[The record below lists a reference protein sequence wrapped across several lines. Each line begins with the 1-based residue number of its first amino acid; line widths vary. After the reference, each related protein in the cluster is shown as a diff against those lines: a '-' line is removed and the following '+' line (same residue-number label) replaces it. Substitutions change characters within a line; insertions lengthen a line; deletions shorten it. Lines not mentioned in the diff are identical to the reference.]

1 MTIKTGDIYYHL
13 LPRGGY
19 YSAVQITGLSDDGTS
34 VAVLC
39 LDYYEKIPPAA
50 EQLPGL
56 KPLLVNH
63 HGWADHF
70 QHYLLHLPVPA
81 SFVRAGNSPV
91 LVDAVPKD
99 ENNGWGFFWHIVM
112 QRKWERLPE
121 DTRKRYKQANNEIR
135 EVLIEGETYYTHNS
149 RVSFSRLDS
158 PAPLAQLP
166 CLTEIYCNNQP
177 EWLVDYL
184 NGNPMITRLILR
196 KINQSRLDFSKTAL
210 EFLSLNCD
218 LETSQLEEVRLS
230 QDLSELALSGNIS
243 ELLRLYPHESGSP
256 LTLHL
261 GSLCPPSVSNALT
274 VKGVYISNVDSI
286 DFVELHK
293 QFPDLETLRI
303 WGKPGTVV
311 NIDAL
316 ERFTRLKEFSLMDM
330 FGFDAA
336 EFPSPEKLPKL
347 RWLWLTSIPKDVAE
361 KVKREYKG
369 LGIDLEVSKPRT
381 AEWLAENLDNPFRGW
396 DGDGV
401 VTATN
406 SKKAAGLYRDFKKTL
421 HRLKREGAD
430 AAAAQATLL
439 ESVRTFTLAFNKMDG
454 KRPWIDTIYREDIA
468 EALELLLKDAEE
480 LPGIDRAPLWDE
492 FEKLRDF

>member
-1 MTIKTGDIYYHL
+1 MVLKTGDIYYHL
-13 LPRGGY
+13 LPGSGY
-19 YSAVQITGLSDDGTS
+19 YSAVQITGLTDNGEA
-34 VAVLC
+34 AVLC
-39 LDYYEKIPPAA
+39 LDYYDKTPPSHDL
-50 EQLPGL
+50 LPGF

-63 HGWADHF
+63 HSWADHF
-70 QHYLLHLPVPA
+70 QHFMVRLSVPA
-81 SFVRAGNSPV
+81 SFVHVGNRPV
-91 LVDAVPKD
+91 LVDALSKD
-99 ENNGWGFFWHIVM
+99 EKDGWGFYWHIAK

-121 DTRKRYKQANNEIR
+121 ETRKRYKEADSEIR

-149 RVSFSRLDS
+149 RVSFATLDS

-177 EWLVDYL
+177 EWLIDYI
-184 NGNPMITRLILR
+184 NGNPLIARLTLR
-196 KINQSRLDFSKTAL
+196 KINQSRLDFSDSSL
-210 EFLSLNCD
+210 EFLYLNCD
-218 LETSQLEEVRLS
+218 LETGQLEEVRFD
-230 QDLSELALSGNIS
+230 QDLQELSLSGTVPES
-243 ELLRLYPHESGSP
+243 LQLHPHPLGRP

-261 GSLCPPSVSNALT
+261 TGLCPPSVTKPIRVRAL
-274 VKGVYISNVDSI
+274 YLSNVDTL
-286 DFVELHK
+286 DFAELLQ
-293 QFPDLETLRI
+293 QFPNLEMLRI
-303 WGKPGTVV
+303 WGKPGIAK
-311 NIDAL
+311 NIGLLTEFAC
-316 ERFTRLKEFSLMDM
+316 LKEFSLMDM

-347 RWLWLTSIPKDVAE
+347 RWLWLTSVPKDLAE

-369 LGIDLEVSKPRT
+369 LGIDLDVSKPRT
-381 AEWLAENLDNPFRGW
+381 AEWLAENLDNPFRSW

-401 VTATN
+401 VTTAN

-421 HRLKREGAD
+421 HRLKREVAD
-430 AAAAQATLL
+430 AVVAQATLL

-480 LPGIDRAPLWDE
+480 LPGIDRPPLWDE

>member
-1 MTIKTGDIYYHL
+1 MVLKTGDIYYYL
-13 LPRGGY
+13 LPETGY
-19 YSAVQITGLSDDGTS
+19 YSAVQITGISDSGDA
-34 VAVLC
+34 VVLC
-39 LDYYEKIPPAA
+39 LDYYDKTPPTL
-50 EQLPGL
+50 ELLPGL
-56 KPLLVNH
+56 KPLVVTH
-63 HGWADHF
+63 HGWSDHF
-70 QHYLLHLPVPA
+70 QHFMVRLSVPA
-81 SFVRAGNSPV
+81 SFVHVGNRPV
-91 LVDAVPKD
+91 LVDALPKD
-99 ENNGWGFFWHIVM
+99 EKDGWGFYWHIM
-112 QRKWERLPE
+112 KQRKWDRLPE
-121 DTRKRYKQANNEIR
+121 EIRMRYKEADRESR
-135 EVLIEGETYYTHNS
+135 EVLIEGETYYSHNC
-149 RVSFSRLDS
+149 RVSFAALDN
-158 PAPLAQLP
+158 PAPLIQLP

-177 EWLVDYL
+177 EWLIDYI
-184 NGNPMITRLILR
+184 NGNPLIARLTLR

-210 EFLSLNCD
+210 EFLSLNCS
-218 LETSQLEEVRLS
+218 LETGQLEEVRLS
-230 QDLSELALSGNIS
+230 QDLSELSLSGNIS
-243 ELLRLYPHESGSP
+243 ESLRVYPHESGNP

-261 GSLCPPSVSNALT
+261 GSLCPPSVSNGVA
-274 VKGVYISNVDSI
+274 VRGVYISNVDSI
-286 DFVELHK
+286 DLVELHK

-303 WGKPGTVV
+303 WGKPGTVM

-330 FGFDAA
+330 FGFDAV
-336 EFPSPEKLPKL
+336 EFPSPEKLPKV

-369 LGIDLEVSKPRT
+369 LGIDLEVTKPRT
-381 AEWLAENLDNPFRGW
+381 AEWLAENLDNPFRSW

-401 VTATN
+401 VTAAN

-430 AAAAQATLL
+430 AVIAQATLL
-439 ESVRTFTLAFNKMDG
+439 ESVRTFTQAFNKMDG